1 VGKAGT
7 HSSAARSLERWAP
20 LPPGRW
26 RKEDSEIV
34 SLTARAARSAFSIL
48 LLLAGLAACVQLA
61 PSPPAEFA
69 AEPRTE
75 AIYVLHGGWHTEL
88 ALSVQLIDGPLAAL
102 YRDFPAARTL
112 VFGWGAR
119 DYYMAQH
126 PGFADAMRAL
136 SPGPAVML
144 VTGLPAAPAS
154 SENAFILF
162 VSRPG
167 MVRLSHWLWN
177 ELAKDA
183 AGPQR
188 ISAGPYPESVF
199 YAATGSYDASHT
211 CNTWTAE
218 ALRVAGLPV
227 NAAGI
232 IFADQVTAQL
242 APFATPTPALQ

>member
-1 VGKAGT
+1 
-7 HSSAARSLERWAP
+7 
-20 LPPGRW
+20 
-26 RKEDSEIV
+26 
-34 SLTARAARSAFSIL
+34 L
-48 LLLAGLAACVQLA
+48 LLLGCLAACVQLA

-119 DYYMAQH
+119 DYYMAQN
-126 PGFADAMRAL
+126 PGLADAMRAL

-144 VTGLPAAPAS
+144 VTGLPAAPAP

-227 NAAGI
+227 TTAGTV
-232 IFADQVTAQL
+232 FADQVTAQL

>member
-1 VGKAGT
+1 LDRGP
-7 HSSAARSLERWAP
+7 P
-20 LPPGRW
+20 LSPGR
-26 RKEDSEIV
+26 RLEDDSEIV
-34 SLTARAARSAFSIL
+34 SLTARAARSVFSIL
-48 LLLAGLAACVQLA
+48 LLLRCLAACVQLA

-69 AEPRTE
+69 AEPRME
-75 AIYVLHGGWHTEL
+75 AIYVLRGGWHTEL
-88 ALSVQLIDGPLAAL
+88 ALPLQLIDSPLSGL
-102 YRDFPAARTL
+102 ESDFPGARYL

-119 DYYMAQH
+119 DYYMAQN
-126 PGFADAMRAL
+126 PGIAEATRAL

-144 VTGLPAAPAS
+144 VMGLSSAPAP
-154 SENAFILF
+154 SESAFILF

-167 MVRLSHWLWN
+167 MVRLSHWLRN

-183 AGPQR
+183 AGQAQR
-188 ISAGPYPESVF
+188 IAAGPYPQSVF

-242 APFATPTPALQ
+242 APFATPSPQLQRVSR